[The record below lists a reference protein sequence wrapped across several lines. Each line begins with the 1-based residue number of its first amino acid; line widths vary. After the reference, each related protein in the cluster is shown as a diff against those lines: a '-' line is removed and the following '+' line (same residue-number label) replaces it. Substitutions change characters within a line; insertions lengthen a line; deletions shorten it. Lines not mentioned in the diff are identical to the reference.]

1 MNPWK
6 LTEHALIEAI
16 LIDPEGSDEH
26 LRRALSTNYNA
37 IFHTV
42 CNAVADMWVGEDEIS
57 RRSIAWKN
65 IYRSVNHGTLMSA
78 CKNEKWL
85 RTFPEPFQIF
95 ASILRLAQDQ
105 RHLADYDPL
114 AEFDRHEIIIL
125 INLTKRLWKRFLR
138 RKFRIAEHF
147 LPG

>member
-26 LRRALSTNYNA
+26 LRRALSTNYYA

-42 CNAVADMWVGEDEIS
+42 CNAVADLWVGDDEIS
-57 RRSIAWKN
+57 RRSIAWNN
-65 IYRSVNHGTLMSA
+65 IYRSVNHGALMSA

-85 RTFPEPFQIF
+85 R
-95 ASILRLAQDQ
+95 RL
-105 RHLADYDPL
+105 
-114 AEFDRHEIIIL
+114 
-125 INLTKRLWKRFLR
+125 
-138 RKFRIAEHF
+138 
-147 LPG
+147 